1 MNLETFDWKNYE
13 EFINYLFSLQ
23 DKKYRDFH
31 FKLLKNNNIKL
42 IGIKTPILKKIA
54 LSISKGNYLDFIKN
68 NKHEYYEE
76 TLIHGLIISNTNNID
91 LLNDYLKYID
101 NWAVNDIVAS
111 SMKYFK
117 KNQENGF
124 ILIKDYI
131 SSKNNWVVRFGY
143 VLLLN
148 YYINDLYIDE
158 IIELI
163 KKCNN
168 NDYYVKMAVAWLI
181 SICFI
186 KYKDKTIKLF
196 ENNNLD
202 KFIINKSISKINDSY
217 RVNKLDKKNIKKY
230 RRIK

>member
-1 MNLETFDWKNYE
+1 MNLETFDWNNYQ

-31 FKLLKNNNIKL
+31 FKLLKNDNIKL

-76 TLIHGLIISNTNNID
+76 TLILGLVISNTNNID

-131 SSKNNWVVRFGY
+131 SSKNNWIVRFGY

-148 YYINDLYIDE
+148 YYINDLYIDD

-168 NDYYVKMAVAWLI
+168 SDYYVKMAVAWLI

-217 RVNKLDKKNIKKY
+217 RVSKLDKKNIKKY
-230 RRIK
+230 KR

>member
-1 MNLETFDWKNYE
+1 MNLETFDWNNYQ

-31 FKLLKNNNIKL
+31 FKLLKNDNIKL

-76 TLIHGLIISNTNNID
+76 TLILGLVISNTNNID

-111 SMKYFK
+111 NMKYFK

-131 SSKNNWVVRFGY
+131 SSKNNWIVRFGY

-148 YYINDLYIDE
+148 YYINDLYIDD

-168 NDYYVKMAVAWLI
+168 SDYYVKMAVAWLI

-217 RVNKLDKKNIKKY
+217 RVSKLDKKSIKKY
-230 RRIK
+230 KR

>member
-1 MNLETFDWKNYE
+1 MNLETFDWNNYK

-31 FKLLKNNNIKL
+31 FKLLKNDNIKL

-131 SSKNNWVVRFGY
+131 SSKNNWIVRFGY

-158 IIELI
+158 IIKLI

-168 NDYYVKMAVAWLI
+168 SDYYVKMAVAWLI

-186 KYKDKTIKLF
+186 KYKYKTIKLF
-196 ENNNLD
+196 ENNN
-202 KFIINKSISKINDSY
+202 
-217 RVNKLDKKNIKKY
+217 
-230 RRIK
+230 

>member
-1 MNLETFDWKNYE
+1 MNLETFDWNNYQ

-31 FKLLKNNNIKL
+31 FKLLKNGNIKL

-76 TLIHGLIISNTNNID
+76 TLIHGLVISNTNNID

-131 SSKNNWVVRFGY
+131 SSKNNWIVRFGY

-148 YYINDLYIDE
+148 YYINDLYIDY
-158 IIELI
+158 IMELI
-163 KKCNN
+163 KKCNSS
-168 NDYYVKMAVAWLI
+168 DYYVKMAVAWLI

-196 ENNNLD
+196 QNNNLD

-217 RVNKLDKKNIKKY
+217 RVSKLDKKNIKKY
-230 RRIK
+230 RI